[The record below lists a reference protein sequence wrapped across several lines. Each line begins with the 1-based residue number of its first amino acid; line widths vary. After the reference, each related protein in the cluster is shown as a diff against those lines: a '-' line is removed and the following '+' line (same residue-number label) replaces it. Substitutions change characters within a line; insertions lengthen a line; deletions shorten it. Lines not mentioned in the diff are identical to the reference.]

1 MTPRYLTLTVSP
13 EAQLLERTA
22 LRDNLLALLQSSE
35 SRWIVVHGDS
45 GIGKSTLANA
55 CFHEADK
62 RDLFQQYG
70 WVDFTTNL
78 SKSIVK
84 AISNWEPR
92 EDLPQNEAF
101 YEQAAREEVSQLR
114 NYDCPQLIILDG
126 VPGEA
131 AILDYLDL
139 IEIRK
144 ARVLITTRQPFS
156 DPRFLNFRIPPLEDG
171 DVLHFFNKSGLQ
183 TGWLGAD
190 ELHTLRGNAWL
201 MRLLVA
207 QTPHFAEKSAKDFLR
222 RVFDHAQTRTDGVD
236 KTLAVAQG
244 IFEANPPDAAACWTL
259 LQFAALPP
267 GRYDLETM
275 ISYLGQP
282 LPKASDEAADDAPS
296 EFPDDLDLAD
306 LAGCRRFAREWRGGK
321 AEPSGLL
328 SEGVAQLAQA
338 GWLSEQEGEYSIH
351 DNAVRLLKN
360 RGLNQSAWFPELC
373 NCLSVNYFTEQ
384 HPRLKI
390 NLLYECHLLSFLD
403 FAAPDASDGYLGVLS
418 KLIKLYE
425 DIVDYRLE
433 LACRLKYLGL
443 IEGVKG
449 DAAVIDCKGELSEN
463 YRRLGR
469 SGEAK
474 VIAEEALSE
483 AYSKENSLI
492 CYCQNQLGLACDDL
506 GEYERARD
514 LLETALASD
523 LKNFGADH
531 PNIAVYQSNLAKVY
545 DSLGQYDRARDLQ
558 ESALT
563 SDLKNF
569 GADHPNIAVSQSNLA
584 NVYDSLG
591 QYERARDLLETA
603 LASDLKNFGADHP
616 NVAVR
621 QSNLA
626 NVYNSLGQY
635 DRARDLLESAL
646 ASAEKNFGPDHPN
659 VAVRQSNL
667 ANVYNSLG
675 QYDRARD
682 LLETALSSDLKNFG
696 ADHPTVAVRQSNLA
710 SMYASLGQYERARD
724 LLETALSSDLKN
736 FGADHPTVAVSQ
748 SNLANVYRNLGQYDR
763 ARDLLESALAS
774 DLKNFGADHPN
785 VAVRQLNLGVV
796 FLNTGEK
803 EKARELFSK
812 AYRLFQQQLGEQHPE
827 TQNAKGWLDGVG

>member
-78 SKSIVK
+78 PKSIVK

-131 AILDYLDL
+131 AILDYLEL

-171 DVLHFFNKSGLQ
+171 DVLHFFNKAGLQ

-222 RVFDHAQTRTDGVD
+222 RVFDHAQTRTDGAD

-282 LPKASDEAADDAPS
+282 VPKASDEETDDAPP
-296 EFPDDLDLAD
+296 EFPDDLDFAD

-360 RGLNQSAWFPELC
+360 RGLNQSTWFPELC

-403 FAAPDASDGYLGVLS
+403 FAAADASDGYLGVLA
-418 KLIKLYE
+418 KLITLYQ

-443 IEGVKG
+443 IEVVK
-449 DAAVIDCKGELSEN
+449 DAAAVIECKGELSDN

-474 VIAEEALSE
+474 VIAEEALAE
-483 AYSKENSLI
+483 AYSKEYSLI
-492 CYCQNQLGLACDDL
+492 GYCQNQLGAAHYEL

-514 LLETALASD
+514 LLEL
-523 LKNFGADH
+523 
-531 PNIAVYQSNLAKVY
+531 
-545 DSLGQYDRARDLQ
+545 
-558 ESALT
+558 
-563 SDLKNF
+563 
-569 GADHPNIAVSQSNLA
+569 
-584 NVYDSLG
+584 
-591 QYERARDLLETA
+591 
-603 LASDLKNFGADHP
+603 
-616 NVAVR
+616 
-621 QSNLA
+621 
-626 NVYNSLGQY
+626 
-635 DRARDLLESAL
+635 
-646 ASAEKNFGPDHPN
+646 
-659 VAVRQSNL
+659 
-667 ANVYNSLG
+667 
-675 QYDRARD
+675 
-682 LLETALSSDLKNFG
+682 ALSSDLKNFG
-696 ADHPTVAVRQSNLA
+696 ADHPGIAVRQSNLA
-710 SMYASLGQYERARD
+710 SAYGSLGQYERARD

-736 FGADHPTVAVSQ
+736 FGADHPNVAVS
-748 SNLANVYRNLGQYDR
+748 
-763 ARDLLESALAS
+763 
-774 DLKNFGADHPN
+774 
-785 VAVRQLNLGVV
+785 QLNLGVV

-803 EKARELFSK
+803 EKAREMFFK
-812 AYRLFQQQLGEQHPE
+812 AHRLFQQQLGEQHPN
-827 TQNAKGWLDGVG
+827 TQTAKEWLDSVD

>member
-78 SKSIVK
+78 PKSIVK

-282 LPKASDEAADDAPS
+282 LPKASDEETDDAPPK
-296 EFPDDLDLAD
+296 FPDDLDLAD
-306 LAGCRRFAREWRGGK
+306 LVGCRGFAREWRGGK

-360 RGLNQSAWFPELC
+360 RDLNQSAWFPELC

-390 NLLYECHLLSFLD
+390 NLLYESHLLCFLD
-403 FAAPDASDGYLGVLS
+403 FAAADASDGYLGVLA
-418 KLIKLYE
+418 KLITLYQ

-443 IEGVKG
+443 IEGVK
-449 DAAVIDCKGELSEN
+449 DAAAVIECKGELSEN

-469 SGEAK
+469 SLEAK
-474 VIAEEALSE
+474 VVAEEALAE
-483 AYSKENSLI
+483 AYSKEYSLI
-492 CYCQNQLGLACDDL
+492 GYCQNQLGLACADL

-514 LLETALASD
+514 LLELAMSSD
-523 LKNFGADH
+523 MKNFGADH
-531 PNIAVYQSNLAKVY
+531 PRV
-545 DSLGQYDRARDLQ
+545 
-558 ESALT
+558 
-563 SDLKNF
+563 
-569 GADHPNIAVSQSNLA
+569 AVSQSNLA
-584 NVYDSLG
+584 TVYYSLG
-591 QYERARDLLETA
+591 QYYRARDLLE
-603 LASDLKNFGADHP
+603 LAM
-616 NVAVR
+616 
-621 QSNLA
+621 
-626 NVYNSLGQY
+626 
-635 DRARDLLESAL
+635 
-646 ASAEKNFGPDHPN
+646 
-659 VAVRQSNL
+659 
-667 ANVYNSLG
+667 
-675 QYDRARD
+675 
-682 LLETALSSDLKNFG
+682 SSDMKNFG

-710 SMYASLGQYERARD
+710 IVYRNLGEYERARD
-724 LLETALSSDLKN
+724 LLELAMSSDMKN
-736 FGADHPTVAVSQ
+736 FGADHPTVAVNQ
-748 SNLANVYRNLGQYDR
+748 SNLANVYRNLGEYER
-763 ARDLLESALAS
+763 ARDLLELAMSS
-774 DLKNFGADHPN
+774 DMKNFGADHPTI
-785 VAVRQLNLGVV
+785 AVSQLNLGVV
-796 FLNTGEK
+796 FLDTGEK

-812 AYRLFQQQLGEQHPE
+812 AHRLFQQQLGEQHPN
-827 TQNAKGWLDGVG
+827 TQTAKEWLDSVG